1 MNSGLKFTVTSC
13 PRKTLFQHTLSPP
26 LPPLR
31 QGFEIWGHCPLP
43 PPPGSDSSVGD
54 VLGGVTRARS
64 VRQVS
69 SVLLMT

>member
-13 PRKTLFQHTLSPP
+13 PRKTLFQHTLPPP
-26 LPPLR
+26 LPRLR
-31 QGFEIWGHCPLP
+31 QGSEIWGPLP
-43 PPPGSDSSVGD
+43 PAPPPRSDSSVGD